1 MFRRGIVAIIVLAA
15 LSGIMIAAFAFS
27 DNNNSKPIIQ
37 QSISNGSNVN
47 PVSNS
52 TINKVLV
59 TKKNSNMVNNL
70 LTPQEAKIISEK
82 YINQTGVIPGT
93 PKLINEGGKNVYI
106 VPVLDNQTTV
116 GEIHIDA
123 HSGKNLGGAGGIK
136 Q

>member
-1 MFRRGIVAIIVLAA
+1 MFRRGIIAIIVLAA
-15 LSGIMIAAFAFS
+15 LSCIMIAAFAFS
-27 DNNNSKPIIQ
+27 DDNSKPINQ
-37 QSISNGSNVN
+37 QSISNNSNLN
-47 PVSNS
+47 QVSNS
-52 TINKVLV
+52 TINNVLV

-70 LTPQEAKIISEK
+70 LTPQEAKLISEK

-93 PKLINEGGKNVYI
+93 PALVNEGGKKVYV
-106 VPVLDNQTTV
+106 VPVLDNKTIV

>member
-1 MFRRGIVAIIVLAA
+1 MFRKGIIAIIVLAV
-15 LSGIMIAAFAFS
+15 LSCIMIAAFAFS
-27 DNNNSKPIIQ
+27 DNNNSKPINQ
-37 QSISNGSNVN
+37 QSISNSSHLN

-52 TINKVLV
+52 PVKKVLA

-70 LTPQEAKIISEK
+70 LTPQEAKLISEK

-93 PKLINEGGKNVYI
+93 PALVNECGKKVYV
-106 VPVLDNQTTV
+106 VPVLDNQTIV

-136 Q
+136 K